1 MIVHYAMDDFQ
12 LDDVYQER
20 FAVTEEVYFSFQQCS
35 GDYNPLHTNENFAKS
50 KGFSQRVMYGNI
62 LNAFLSCFI
71 GEKLPT
77 KEVIIQSQEIF
88 YKNPVYLNEELKFE
102 AVVAGIYE
110 SVSTVE
116 FKYKFIR
123 QDGIVAAKGK
133 IQIGVLK

>member
-12 LDDVYQER
+12 LDDVYQEC
-20 FAVTEEVYFSFQQCS
+20 FTVTEEVYFSFQQCS
-35 GDYNPLHTNENFAKS
+35 GDYNPLHTDENFAKS

-110 SVSTVE
+110 SVRTVE

>member
-1 MIVHYAMDDFQ
+1 MDDFQ
-12 LDDVYQER
+12 LNDVYQDC

-35 GDYNPLHTNENFAKS
+35 GDYNPLHTDENFAKS
-50 KGFSQRVMYGNI
+50 KGFPQRVMYGNI

-88 YKNPVYLNEELKFE
+88 YKNPVYLNEELSFE
-102 AVVAGIYE
+102 AVVAGVYE
-110 SVSTVE
+110 SVRTVE